1 MQTMGKLSI
10 HSKCLDFFPLSFREG
25 GGGCFPFSFVPNMF
39 PSNSQW
45 VPIRFPICSPRV
57 FLIAP
62 RFNLICFAQSP
73 LLLTYIGRPKGEAL
87 HLSIESSL
95 LGSLHSFK
103 KKIGHGPIKL
113 AHYQIFFKKKV
124 GLVMHPQ
131 LINMKQAPRGW

>member
-95 LGSLHSFK
+95 LGSLHSFQILFWSWANQIGSLPNLK
-103 KKIGHGPIKL
+103 KKKSWTSD
-113 AHYQIFFKKKV
+113 
-124 GLVMHPQ
+124 
-131 LINMKQAPRGW
+131 APPTN

>member
-1 MQTMGKLSI
+1 
-10 HSKCLDFFPLSFREG
+10 
-25 GGGCFPFSFVPNMF
+25 MF

-95 LGSLHSFK
+95 LGSLHSFQFFFLVMGQSNWLIAKLK
-103 KKIGHGPIKL
+103 KKKKL
-113 AHYQIFFKKKV
+113 D
-124 GLVMHPQ
+124 L
-131 LINMKQAPRGW
+131 

>member
-1 MQTMGKLSI
+1 
-10 HSKCLDFFPLSFREG
+10 
-25 GGGCFPFSFVPNMF
+25 MF

-95 LGSLHSFK
+95 LGSLHSFQILFWSWANQIGSLPNLK
-103 KKIGHGPIKL
+103 KKKSWTSD
-113 AHYQIFFKKKV
+113 
-124 GLVMHPQ
+124 
-131 LINMKQAPRGW
+131 APPTN